1 MSVIRRFFWFVPT
14 VVWMIVIFQFSGQ
27 DGELSAGMSY
37 KVTAEIA
44 DFLHVTVLRDKSPE
58 ELIETLHPVVRKGAH
73 MTEYAILMTLLFLSF
88 FFSMLA
94 TRSAAVSIVIS
105 FIYACFDELHQSY
118 VSGRAGRFE
127 DVCIDMT
134 GVLIAVALIL
144 FIYSAWQSR
153 HLKKEERLKEQEEEA
168 WDEQIRLA
176 REEGAKLE
184 RARLRSEMKKRREAR
199 MYKRDD

>member
-27 DGELSAGMSY
+27 DGELSAGLSY

-88 FFSMLA
+88 FFSMLV
-94 TRSAAVSIVIS
+94 AVNVQEPSTLNAPV
-105 FIYACFDELHQSY
+105 
-118 VSGRAGRFE
+118 
-127 DVCIDMT
+127 
-134 GVLIAVALIL
+134 
-144 FIYSAWQSR
+144 SAWTPPPAATSTFVTPNAP
-153 HLKKEERLKEQEEEA
+153 K
-168 WDEQIRLA
+168 
-176 REEGAKLE
+176 
-184 RARLRSEMKKRREAR
+184 
-199 MYKRDD
+199 